1 MPIEVPLGVP
11 SRSLLIA
18 VLLAGGLS
26 VGCGP
31 VTVRPASSPD
41 PDVACPGG
49 RVTWGIQIAD
59 QRAKRDAEERM
70 SGSVRD
76 GIQKSFPG
84 CRWGITDPDAGTIAI
99 EVHRFASHL
108 DAGYW
113 EAAVEWTVTAR
124 DVSGHT
130 ITEFEV
136 NEEVT
141 RPNYQGSDNEKESLS
156 EAFGK
161 AIERTSKGL
170 SAMSISENFRH
181 REETAIAANAVP
193 AGVHPA
199 PPTSSQPMASAVR
212 AASAP
217 ASARLE
223 RISQPETSEEL

>member
-1 MPIEVPLGVP
+1 MRLLLGT
-11 SRSLLIA
+11 
-18 VLLAGGLS
+18 LLAVGLCA
-26 VGCGP
+26 GCGP
-31 VTVRPASSPD
+31 ATVRPVSFPD

-49 RVTWGIQIAD
+49 RLTWGIQIED
-59 QRAKRDAEERM
+59 QRAKRDAEDRM
-70 SGSVRD
+70 RVAVRD

-84 CRWGITDPDAGTIAI
+84 CRWGTTDADAGTIAI

-108 DAGYW
+108 DAGFW

-181 REETAIAANAVP
+181 PEETASAAGVMP
-193 AGVHPA
+193 AGGPA
-199 PPTSSQPMASAVR
+199 AAPTPSEQTSSAAHADSGAVAS
-212 AASAP
+212 
-217 ASARLE
+217 RLE
-223 RISQPETSEEL
+223 

>member
-1 MPIEVPLGVP
+1 M
-11 SRSLLIA
+11 
-18 VLLAGGLS
+18 LLAAPADRTLLAAGLS
-26 VGCGP
+26 AGCGP
-31 VTVRPASSPD
+31 VAVRPASFPD

-49 RVTWGIQIAD
+49 RVTWAIQIED
-59 QRAKRDAEERM
+59 QRAKRDAQERM

-84 CRWGITDPDAGTIAI
+84 CRWGTTDPEAGTIAI

-108 DAGYW
+108 DAGFW

-124 DVSGHT
+124 DVAGHT

-170 SAMSISENFRH
+170 SAMSISGNFRH
-181 REETAIAANAVP
+181 REETAIAADAAP
-193 AGVHPA
+193 AGTHDA
-199 PPTSSQPMASAVR
+199 PPTPSQPTASAAR
-212 AASAP
+212 AASAAAP
-217 ASARLE
+217 APLE
-223 RISQPETSEEL
+223 RISQPEISEEL

>member
-1 MPIEVPLGVP
+1 LRYPLIVT
-11 SRSLLIA
+11 
-18 VLLAGGLS
+18 LLAAGLS
-26 VGCGP
+26 AGCGP
-31 VTVRPASSPD
+31 VTVRPASFPD
-41 PDVACPGG
+41 PDVTCPGG
-49 RVTWGIQIAD
+49 HVTWAIQIED
-59 QRAKRDAEERM
+59 QRAQRDAEERM

-84 CRWGITDPDAGTIAI
+84 CRWGMKDPETGTIAI

-108 DAGYW
+108 DAGFW

-181 REETAIAANAVP
+181 RQETAIAADAAP
-193 AGVHPA
+193 SGGHPA
-199 PPTSSQPMASAVR
+199 PPTRSRPTASAAR
-212 AASAP
+212 AASTAASAP
-217 ASARLE
+217 LE

>member
-1 MPIEVPLGVP
+1 M
-11 SRSLLIA
+11 SRL
-18 VLLAGGLS
+18 LLATLLAAGLCA
-26 VGCGP
+26 GCGP

-41 PDVACPGG
+41 PDIACPGG
-49 RVTWGIQIAD
+49 RVTWGLQIAD

-70 SGSVRD
+70 SSSVRD

-161 AIERTSKGL
+161 AIQRTSKGL
-170 SAMSISENFRH
+170 SAMSISENIRH
-181 REETAIAANAVP
+181 REETFP
-193 AGVHPA
+193 AEASGSAGGGFAPSTPLLPTASRVIVRGVGD
-199 PPTSSQPMASAVR
+199 TERV
-212 AASAP
+212 
-217 ASARLE
+217 E
-223 RISQPETSEEL
+223 RISQLETSEVL

>member
-1 MPIEVPLGVP
+1 ML
-11 SRSLLIA
+11 RLLTA
-18 VLLAGGLS
+18 ALLAAGLCA
-26 VGCGP
+26 GCGP
-31 VTVRPASSPD
+31 VTVRPASFSD

-49 RVTWGIQIAD
+49 RVTWGVQIQD
-59 QRAKRDAEERM
+59 QRAERKAEERM

-76 GIQKSFPG
+76 AIQKSFPG
-84 CRWGITDPDAGTIAI
+84 CRWGISDPEAGTIAI

-161 AIERTSKGL
+161 AVERTSKGL
-170 SAMSISENFRH
+170 SAMSVSENIRH
-181 REETAIAANAVP
+181 REKTAIAASAAPSSP
-193 AGVHPA
+193 AA
-199 PPTSSQPMASAVR
+199 ASSTSSQPTASDTR
-212 AASAP
+212 ANSR
-217 ASARLE
+217 ARLE
-223 RISQPETSEEL
+223 RISQPGTSEDL

>member
-1 MPIEVPLGVP
+1 M
-11 SRSLLIA
+11 
-18 VLLAGGLS
+18 
-26 VGCGP
+26 
-31 VTVRPASSPD
+31 
-41 PDVACPGG
+41 
-49 RVTWGIQIAD
+49 TWGLQIAD
-59 QRAKRDAEERM
+59 QRAERNAEERM

-84 CRWGITDPDAGTIAI
+84 CRWGTTDPDAGTIAI

-170 SAMSISENFRH
+170 SNMSISENIRH
-181 REETAIAANAVP
+181 REETVIDAGSSPAAVP
-193 AGVHPA
+193 PA
-199 PPTSSQPMASAVR
+199 PSTPKRPAVLAAR
-212 AASAP
+212 AAP
-217 ASARLE
+217 ADSPSILE
-223 RISQPETSEEL
+223 RISQLETSTSEVL

>member
-1 MPIEVPLGVP
+1 MRNLVL
-11 SRSLLIA
+11 A
-18 VLLAGGLS
+18 TLLAAGLCA
-26 VGCGP
+26 GCGP
-31 VTVRPASSPD
+31 VTVRPSSYTD

-49 RVTWGIQIAD
+49 RVTWGIQIQD
-59 QRAKRDAEERM
+59 QRAERQAEERM

-76 GIQKSFPG
+76 AIQKSFPG
-84 CRWGITDPDAGTIAI
+84 CRWGISDPEAGTIAI
-99 EVHRFASHL
+99 EVHRFASRL
-108 DAGYW
+108 DAGFW

-170 SAMSISENFRH
+170 SAMSITENIRH
-181 REETAIAANAVP
+181 REETPTAAGGA
-193 AGVHPA
+193 ASGAAPA
-199 PPTSSQPMASAVR
+199 PSTSTESTASAAR
-212 AASAP
+212 AALADSP
-217 ASARLE
+217 NTLE
-223 RISQPETSEEL
+223 RISQLERSEVL